1 MKRLHSIDN
10 MVHLNNP
17 KTDVPTPPFS
27 FERPLVKKNI
37 SDKTKYLINK
47 YLSKKKPKETNF

>member
-1 MKRLHSIDN
+1 MHSIDN